1 MKEQSLT
8 TDIERCFDSFNAS
21 ISNIQSAYKKL
32 VREINDYHDA
42 ETVPNDFLKEMAG
55 NLAHEIRNPLG
66 GIANFVAL
74 LRDDEKQ
81 EQPNTF
87 DGIQQGIERI
97 DKVVENLIV
106 FSNPVVPNLI
116 RCNFNELLRA
126 AVECVKK
133 ELKITPQS
141 HRFILKLTR
150 GRIFLKVDPELLL
163 QALKNI
169 LQNAVESMPDGGKIT
184 VAIRRL
190 KTSNEVVITV
200 VDEGR
205 GLQNGD
211 EEKAFYPFYTTKTN
225 GMGLGLPT
233 SRLIIA
239 KHGGKIKLK
248 NRAVPGVEAQIR
260 LQLSNG

>member
-1 MKEQSLT
+1 MEEQSLT
-8 TDIERCFDSFNAS
+8 PDIERCFDSFNAS
-21 ISNIQSAYKKL
+21 IASIQGAYKKL

-74 LRDDEKQ
+74 LRDDGG
-81 EQPNTF
+81 EQQPTTF
-87 DGIQQGIERI
+87 DNIQQGIERI

-106 FSNPVVPNLI
+106 FSNPVVPNLM
-116 RCNFNELLRA
+116 RCNFKDLVRGA
-126 AVECVKK
+126 IECVKRD
-133 ELKITPQS
+133 LRIDTRS
-141 HRFILKLTR
+141 RFLTKLPR
-150 GRIFLKVDPELLL
+150 GRIILEIDPELML
-163 QALKNI
+163 QALKNV
-169 LQNAVESMPDGGKIT
+169 LQNAVEAMPDGGRVELSVKP
-184 VAIRRL
+184 L
-190 KTSNEVVITV
+190 KTPNEVVITV

-233 SRLIIA
+233 ARLIIA

-248 NRAVPGVEAQIR
+248 NRAKKGVEASIR
-260 LQLSNG
+260 LPLPNA